1 MFQRIKRNFKK
12 TQNKALLMLF
22 SVLSSPAFADLPTVE
37 DPSRDQGSGIFETM
51 KNYAYDAGIF
61 VGLLIAT
68 LGFLGVAWH
77 GIAVFSEVQNGKKKW
92 SDFGA
97 VVAVGVILVVVVIWL
112 LSKAADI
119 L

>member
-1 MFQRIKRNFKK
+1 M
-12 TQNKALLMLF
+12 
-22 SVLSSPAFADLPTVE
+22 
-37 DPSRDQGSGIFETM
+37 
-51 KNYAYDAGIF
+51 
-61 VGLLIAT
+61 
-68 LGFLGVAWH
+68 AWH